1 MYVAIVILS
10 CLPVWFNSATL
21 HPATAQAG
29 STEIVT
35 PTQGET
41 LFGLVTITGTAANPN
56 FVRYRL
62 EYAPEQDPNP
72 VWTQIAEVTQ
82 QVNSGILANWD
93 TTALAAGSYQ
103 LRLRVVLR
111 DGTVL
116 QDLVNGLIVNNSPP
130 TSLPTQLPTASPV
143 PPTPFPTLGPSP
155 TPLIQQPPTNTPQ
168 LPTITP
174 TTFAGSNAANPPD
187 TTAIPPTE
195 VITPFVVVYQA
206 ISQAFCNGSLCAV
219 GGFVMLGLYGVLS
232 TRLRPLI
239 RRAVGRD

>member
-1 MYVAIVILS
+1 M
-10 CLPVWFNSATL
+10 WFNSAIL
-21 HPATAQAG
+21 PRAMAQAG
-29 STEIVT
+29 SAEIVT
-35 PTQGET
+35 PTQGEA
-41 LFGLVTITGTAANPN
+41 LFGVVTITGTAANPN
-56 FVRYRL
+56 FVRYKL

-72 VWTQIAEVTQ
+72 VWTEVAEVTQ
-82 QVNSGILANWD
+82 QVSNGILASWD

-174 TTFAGSNAANPPD
+174 TAFTGGNLTNPAASTDIPSTESN
-187 TTAIPPTE
+187 
-195 VITPFVVVYQA
+195 TPFVVVYQA

-219 GGFVMLGLYGVLS
+219 GGFVVLGLYSFLS
-232 TRLRPLI
+232 ARLRPLL
-239 RRAVGRD
+239 RRATGRD